1 MRNID
6 INEFRE
12 PYKSIAEVIGVETMI
27 KLSENFPRFT
37 LYIPTISGLLKQA
50 TYKNIIEEYNGANV
64 KQLALRYGVSE
75 RTIYRILESKLNLEN
90 KLNSTEFK
98 NHISLF

>member
-27 KLSENFPRFT
+27 KLSENFPSVT
-37 LYIPTISGLLKQA
+37 LYIPTVSELLRQV
-50 TYKNIIEEYNGANV
+50 TYKNIIEEFNGDNI
-64 KQLALRYGVSE
+64 KQLALKYKVSE
-75 RTIYRILESKLNLEN
+75 RTVYRVLRN
-90 KLNSTEFK
+90 KINNTKFK
-98 NHISLF
+98 NQISLFDS

>member
-50 TYKNIIEEYNGANV
+50 TYKNIIEEFNGTNV

-98 NHISLF
+98 NQISLF